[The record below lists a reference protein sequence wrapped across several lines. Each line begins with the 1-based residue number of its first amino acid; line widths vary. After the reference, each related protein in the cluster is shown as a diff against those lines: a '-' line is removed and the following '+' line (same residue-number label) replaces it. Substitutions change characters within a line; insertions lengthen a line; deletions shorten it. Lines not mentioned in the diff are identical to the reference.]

1 MPPSLAMF
9 TAADAGGGLEPTEG
23 LGYAAQYP
31 EERTLRRAPDRSH
44 GGCQRLWRLGLHDT
58 HADADVRDHA
68 ADDQRCVLRR
78 LGDYRR
84 EAAEPRTRP
93 AGRRQR
99 GDGVVGAEP
108 RAVRE
113 SR

>member
-1 MPPSLAMF
+1 MSGRRIDEPVAASRRAGIVRLARQPMPPSLAMF

-58 HADADVRDHA
+58 HANADVRDHA

-78 LGDYRR
+78 LGDYR
-84 EAAEPRTRP
+84 
-93 AGRRQR
+93 
-99 GDGVVGAEP
+99 
-108 RAVRE
+108 
-113 SR
+113 